1 LPAYRREFRQLHNYQ
16 ITQLPNLLPVSIAG
30 FSDDKIV
37 SLPCR
42 FRVAGKASIRGEG
55 EQVLSSRYNAAH
67 HYLTLFV
74 AIVAFLLL
82 IAGGLVTSNN
92 AGLAVPD
99 WPTSFGSLYRMP
111 RMIGGIKF
119 EHGHRMV
126 AEFVGLLTI
135 VVAIWTWFV
144 DKRRWMRILT
154 LGAVAGVIAQGV
166 IGGIGVRQMLPPW
179 VSTMHAT
186 FGQTMFCALAA
197 IAVFTSRSWLEEP
210 AEKLLRKDALPLL
223 RRCWM
228 LIGFLYLQLILGAA
242 FRHVWTKW
250 GPPGSNHWAAPK
262 IVHTF
267 LYPHIVNAVLVA
279 GLLLYVS
286 LRALTKHSSIIHLRR
301 PALWMLLLLVAQLLL
316 GVGAYVV
323 RVMWGVNEVQPTLA
337 LVAVTVAHLGVGAL
351 ILAWTVILTIQAYR
365 HAGDPA
371 EVLPF
376 DRSREVATA

>member
-1 LPAYRREFRQLHNYQ
+1 
-16 ITQLPNLLPVSIAG
+16 
-30 FSDDKIV
+30 
-37 SLPCR
+37 
-42 FRVAGKASIRGEG
+42 
-55 EQVLSSRYNAAH
+55 
-67 HYLTLFV
+67 LTLFV

-111 RMIGGIKF
+111 RMIGGVKF

-223 RRCWM
+223 RQCWM

-250 GPPGSNHWAAPK
+250 GPPGSNHWAVPK
-262 IVHTF
+262 VVHVF
-267 LYPHIVNAVLVA
+267 LYPHILNALVVS

-286 LRALTKHSSIIHLRR
+286 FRALRRHSSIVHLRR
-301 PALWMLLLLVAQLLL
+301 PALWMIFLLAAQLLL
-316 GVGAYVV
+316 GVSAYIV
-323 RVMWGVNEVQPTLA
+323 RVTWGVNEVQPTLG

-351 ILAWTVILTIQAYR
+351 ILAWTVVLTIQAYR

-371 EVLPF
+371 EVVPF
-376 DRSREVATA
+376 DRTREVATA

>member
-1 LPAYRREFRQLHNYQ
+1 M
-16 ITQLPNLLPVSIAG
+16 
-30 FSDDKIV
+30 
-37 SLPCR
+37 
-42 FRVAGKASIRGEG
+42 AGKASIREEG

-67 HYLTLFV
+67 HCLTLFV

-111 RMIGGIKF
+111 RMIGGVKF

-179 VSTMHAT
+179 VSTMHAA

-223 RRCWM
+223 RHCWI

-262 IVHTF
+262 IIHSF

-286 LRALTKHSSIIHLRR
+286 LRALAKHSSNIHLRR

-323 RVMWGVNEVQPTLA
+323 RVMWGVNEVQPTLG
-337 LVAVTVAHLGVGAL
+337 LVAVTVAHLGAGAL

>member
-1 LPAYRREFRQLHNYQ
+1 MPLPSRWQDFAE
-16 ITQLPNLLPVSIAG
+16 IEE
-30 FSDDKIV
+30 K
-37 SLPCR
+37 
-42 FRVAGKASIRGEG
+42 

-135 VVAIWTWFV
+135 VVAIWTWIV

-166 IGGIGVRQMLPPW
+166 IGGIGVRQLLPPW

-223 RRCWM
+223 RHCWM
-228 LIGFLYLQLILGAA
+228 LIGFLYLQLILGAS

-267 LYPHIVNAVLVA
+267 LYPHIVNAVVVA

-316 GVGAYVV
+316 GAGAYVV
-323 RVMWGVNEVQPTLA
+323 RVMWGVNEVQPTLG
-337 LVAVTVAHLGVGAL
+337 LVAVTVTHLGVGAL
-351 ILAWTVILTIQAYR
+351 ILTWTVVLTIQVYR

-371 EVLPF
+371 EVVPF

>member
-1 LPAYRREFRQLHNYQ
+1 V
-16 ITQLPNLLPVSIAG
+16 T
-30 FSDDKIV
+30 
-37 SLPCR
+37 
-42 FRVAGKASIRGEG
+42 
-55 EQVLSSRYNAAH
+55 
-67 HYLTLFV
+67 
-74 AIVAFLLL
+74 FLLL

-135 VVAIWTWFV
+135 VVAIWTWIV
-144 DKRRWMRILT
+144 DKRLWMRILT

-210 AEKLLRKDALPLL
+210 PEKLLRKDALPLL
-223 RRCWM
+223 RHCWM

-250 GPPGSNHWAAPK
+250 GPPGSNHWAVPK

-267 LYPHIVNAVLVA
+267 LYPHIVNAVVVA

-323 RVMWGVNEVQPTLA
+323 RVMWGVNEVQPTLG

-351 ILAWTVILTIQAYR
+351 ILAWTVVLTIQAYR

-371 EVLPF
+371 EVVPF
-376 DRSREVATA
+376 DRGREVATA

>member
-1 LPAYRREFRQLHNYQ
+1 MPLPRRGRDFAHIEE
-16 ITQLPNLLPVSIAG
+16 
-30 FSDDKIV
+30 K
-37 SLPCR
+37 
-42 FRVAGKASIRGEG
+42 

-144 DKRRWMRILT
+144 DKRRWMQILT

-223 RRCWM
+223 RYCWM

-250 GPPGSNHWAAPK
+250 GPPGSNHWAVPK
-262 IVHTF
+262 IVHVF
-267 LYPHIVNAVLVA
+267 LYPHILNALLVS

-286 LRALTKHSSIIHLRR
+286 LSVLRRHSSIAHLRR
-301 PALWMLLLLVAQLLL
+301 PALWMILLLVAQLLL
-316 GVGAYVV
+316 GVSAYVV
-323 RVMWGVNEVQPTLA
+323 RVIWGVNEVQPALG

-351 ILAWTVILTIQAYR
+351 ILAWTVVLTIQAYR
-365 HAGDPA
+365 YAGEPA
-371 EVLPF
+371 EVVPF